1 MINLFLRAKH
11 WQIFIATV
19 GLPIVLYI
27 IFMVNIFSH
36 LLVPNPDPMV
46 VFGYFKYLPVIII
59 LSTGTQFAWQWSV
72 VMGLKKM
79 LPAGVTLKFT
89 QFKIFFFIPLIYFVL
104 IFTVIF
110 MFVGGFINDAVTHNT
125 PPDPAIFFIFPVI
138 FPLHLFAM
146 FCLFY
151 CIYFAAKT
159 LKTVELQRTVVFNDF
174 MAEFFLFWFHFVG
187 VWILQPK
194 INKLIAEYHEGKQ
207 NVEEGL
213 KANDF

>member
-11 WQIFIATV
+11 WQIFLATI
-19 GLPIVLYI
+19 GLPILLYI
-27 IFMVNIFSH
+27 IFMANIFSH
-36 LLVPNPDPMV
+36 LLVPNPNPMV
-46 VFGYFKYLPVIII
+46 VFGYLKYLPVIII
-59 LSTGTQFAWQWSV
+59 LSTGTLFVWQWSV

-89 QFKIFFFIPLIYFVL
+89 QFKIFFFIPLIYFAL
-104 IFTVIF
+104 IFTFIF
-110 MFVGGFINDAVTHNT
+110 MFVGDFISNAVTQNT

-151 CIYFAAKT
+151 CIYFTAKT
-159 LKTVELQRTVVFNDF
+159 LKTVELQREVVFNDF
-174 MAEFFLFWFHFVG
+174 IAEFFLFWFHFVG

-194 INKLIAEYHEGKQ
+194 INKLAAQQEGTK
-207 NVEEGL
+207 NTDE
-213 KANDF
+213 